1 MLGLSPVL
9 VLGFPTAVASPVV
22 ERGLQGVQDSAV
34 AAPRLQGTGSVV
46 VGRGLRCSVPCGIPV
61 DRGSDLCPLPWQG
74 VLCHGATREA
84 LPFRFIILRFLSD
97 S

>member
-22 ERGLQGVQDSAV
+22 DRGLQGVQDSAV

-61 DRGSDLCPLPWQG
+61 DRDQTCAPCLGRG